1 MKWTS
6 FTQLR
11 MEIIKTIKNREVT
24 ICNHQPIIIQKGDN
38 LMKTTKNI
46 ITTRRRTKTLY
57 DKKQYYI
64 K

>member
-24 ICNHQPIIIQKGDN
+24 ICNHQPSQPQRRTNHEKYKN
-38 LMKTTKNI
+38 YFNNEKEKTNI
-46 ITTRRRTKTLY
+46 I
-57 DKKQYYI
+57 
-64 K
+64 